1 MRPEGI
7 YRKLRVL
14 ITFRVAFVSILLGA
28 FFVLQL
34 EYNLFPYQRIIPF
47 IITFIF
53 SLNIIYLLIL
63 RHGEVNLKLF
73 AYAQLVLD
81 VVLEIVLIIATG
93 GIESWFTIIL
103 LLTVIA
109 SAIVIDK
116 KAGYFIAILS
126 GILYGIAIDLQ
137 YYKIIPVAFSN
148 QLTEKDFIYNISIN
162 LLAVCLTAYLIG
174 YLTSGLETTKR
185 TLDMKSS
192 DLKELSQ
199 FHTDVIENIP
209 SGLFSADIEG
219 KVRLFNMAA
228 EQIIG
233 IKREKAIDLKIND
246 IFKFVEFPVKP
257 DRYRGVVATEN
268 GLKNIGM
275 SISEQLNQKGQPVG
289 YIGTFQDLTEIV
301 RLENEMK
308 RREKFA
314 AIGELSASIAHEIRN
329 PLASIK
335 GSIEMIK
342 EGKIGE
348 THKERLM
355 EIAINEIS
363 RLNGIVTNF
372 LNYSDPKPLSLNK
385 CDIGALLA
393 NAIELLRSSL
403 TEDGGIEFMEKIDM
417 PLYVLV
423 DEDRLGQV
431 IWNLLK
437 NAVDSLKGRGTVSVR
452 AWRDKKYVFVEISDT
467 GEGIKEQDIERI
479 FYPFY
484 TTKKDGTG
492 LGLAIAYRIVDEHH
506 GNIDVKSEEGE
517 GTTFTIDI
525 PVQDILTNDNNHVS

>member
-1 MRPEGI
+1 MRFEGI
-7 YRKLRVL
+7 YGKLRVL
-14 ITFRVAFVSILLGA
+14 IAFRVAFVSVLLGA

-34 EYNLFPYQRIIPF
+34 EYNLFPYQRIILF
-47 IITFIF
+47 IITFIYF
-53 SLNIIYLLIL
+53 LNIIYLLVL
-63 RHGEVNLKLF
+63 RHGQINPKLF
-73 AYAQLVLD
+73 GYVQLVLD
-81 VVLEIVLIIATG
+81 VILEIVLVVATG

-116 KAGYFIAILS
+116 NAGYFIAILS

-174 YLTSGLETTKR
+174 HLTSGLETTKR
-185 TLDMKSS
+185 SLDIKSS

-219 KVRLFNMAA
+219 KVRLFNLAA

-233 IKREKAIDLKIND
+233 IQREKAIDLKIND
-246 IFKFVEFPVKP
+246 IFEFVDFPVKP
-257 DRYRGVVATEN
+257 DRYKGIVATESGN
-268 GLKNIGM
+268 KNIGM
-275 SISEQLNQKGQPVG
+275 SISEHRNQSGQTVG

-301 RLENEMK
+301 RLEEEMK
-308 RREKFA
+308 KREKFA
-314 AIGELSASIAHEIRN
+314 AIGELSANIAHEIRN
-329 PLASIK
+329 PLASIR
-335 GSIEMIK
+335 GSIEMIR
-342 EGKIGE
+342 EGRIGE
-348 THKERLM
+348 DDKERLM
-355 EIAINEIS
+355 EIAISEIS

-372 LNYSDPKPLSLNK
+372 LNYSDPKPLTFKK

-393 NAIELLRSSL
+393 NTIELLRSSL
-403 TEDGGIEFMEKIDM
+403 MEEGDIEIAETIEM
-417 PLYVLV
+417 PLYASV
-423 DEDRLGQV
+423 DEDRLRQV
-431 IWNLLK
+431 LWNLLS
-437 NAVDSLKGRGTVSVR
+437 NAVDSLDGKGAILVR
-452 AWRDKKYVFVEISDT
+452 AWRDGDSSFIEISDT

-484 TTKKDGTG
+484 TTKKEGTG
-492 LGLAIAYRIVDEHH
+492 LRLAIAYRIVDEHH
-506 GNIDVKSEEGE
+506 GNIDVKSVEDE
-517 GTTFTIDI
+517 GTTFVIDI
-525 PVQDILTNDNNHVS
+525 PIQGMLTDSKTRVS